1 VNRKTISWIVV
12 VAVGISLLGAFLFFS
27 PLRWPTDSIKNWLL
41 GKASLGSSV
50 SEVKTIIAQQGW
62 RSDLDW
68 QGTNSLAS
76 PRDYPYVKG
85 THIINA
91 YLGHYQGIPFRAD
104 IDAFWGFDDQGK
116 LIDLYVRKDY
126 DAP

>member
-1 VNRKTISWIVV
+1 MNRKTINWMAV
-12 VAVGISLLGAFLFFS
+12 VAAGIFLFSAILFFS
-27 PLRWPTDSIKNWLL
+27 PLRWPTGSIKNWLL
-41 GKASLGSSV
+41 GKAPLGSSV
-50 SEVKTIIAQQGW
+50 SEVKAVIAQQGW
-62 RSDLDW
+62 RLDLDW
-68 QGTNSLAS
+68 QGTNSLTSA
-76 PRDYPYVKG
+76 RDYPYVKG

-116 LIDLYVRKDY
+116 LIDLHVRKDY